1 MLEIADLH
9 AGHGRSRVLQGVT
22 LRVAPGQLV
31 CLLGRNGSG
40 RSTLA
45 RCIMGLMPS
54 QGVVRWHG
62 QSLQGLRPFEVA
74 RRGVGYVPE
83 ERAVFPSLTVEQ
95 NVLLGVQP
103 AGARAA
109 GLRRVPEIAAVPPPA
124 GLRVESSAPWRPEDC
139 WRMFPALQARR
150 ETPAGAL
157 SGGEQ
162 QMLALCRC
170 LMGQPRLL
178 VVDEPTEGLAPQVVA
193 QVGALL
199 RALRERG
206 VAVLLIEQK
215 LTLALEIADR
225 LLVMGQGRVV
235 FEGDPQALV
244 AAADIRRQW
253 LEV

>member
-1 MLEIADLH
+1 MLEIDDLH
-9 AGHGRSRVLQGVT
+9 AGYGDSQVLQGVS
-22 LRVAPGQLV
+22 LRVAPGRIV

-45 RCIMGLMPS
+45 RCIMGLLPS
-54 QGVVRWHG
+54 RGVLRWQGA
-62 QSLQGLRPFEVA
+62 SLQGLRPFQVA

-83 ERAVFPSLTVEQ
+83 DRAIFPELSVQQ
-95 NVLLGVQP
+95 NLQLGEP
-103 AGARAA
+103 AGAPR
-109 GLRRVPEIAAVPPPA
+109 PA
-124 GLRVESSAPWRPEDC
+124 GGLDWILQDC
-139 WRMFPALQARR
+139 YRSFPALEERR
-150 ETPAGAL
+150 HTVGAAL

-170 LMGQPRLL
+170 LMGRPALV
-178 VVDEPTEGLAPQVVA
+178 VVDEPTEGLAPQVVG

-199 RALRERG
+199 RLLRERG

-215 LTLALEIADR
+215 LSLAMEIADA

-235 FEGDPQALV
+235 FAGESSALEQAH
-244 AAADIRRQW
+244 AMRRQW